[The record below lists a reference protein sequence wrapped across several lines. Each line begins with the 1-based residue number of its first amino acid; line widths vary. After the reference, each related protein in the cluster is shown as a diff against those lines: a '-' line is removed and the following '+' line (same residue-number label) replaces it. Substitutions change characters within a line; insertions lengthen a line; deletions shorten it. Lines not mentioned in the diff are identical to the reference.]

1 MKIRTDFVTNSSSV
15 SYCGI
20 HIKSSDSSYD
30 VENATNLGHGSF
42 FFHNPTEM
50 LGQLKSTPELLDVI
64 RYALELEPAFYGNW
78 DELQAWV
85 EGVDDA
91 SSLRSIELLCH
102 EQWQGRGFDGWDFEP
117 RDVRYRYDFTTGE
130 KSVDANVHWHYY
142 GGLGDPLAPDFRT
155 LDGEPVDFNF
165 YQYAKGYFAIDYHG
179 KGREAVL
186 PARILEDG
194 KEMVV
199 QGIGPKCFVGAT
211 GMETLVLP
219 PTLTY
224 VAPDAFDSNKRNLQ
238 SVRIEGH
245 DASETTFLRDGS
257 KLLLTAS
264 PEEEVKIPEDIT
276 ELGESAFAACPKLL
290 RIVLH
295 DGMKKPSMSSLQS
308 GGSISYVVLTD
319 GSVIDI
325 SSKDAMRCFTASRGV
340 IRYNYK
346 KCAELMLQNGDAA
359 GFKRAVEGGSLAAED
374 LEGFYEKIK
383 RKRRPEFKE
392 MKEFILERLDAMGGA
407 RGKSA
412 RK

>member
-1 MKIRTDFVTNSSSV
+1 MKIRTDFVTNSSSS
-15 SYCGI
+15 SYCSI
-20 HIKSSDSSYD
+20 HIKTDNDRYDENESY
-30 VENATNLGHGSF
+30 NGHSSF
-42 FFHNPTEM
+42 FFHDPTEK
-50 LGQLKSTPELLDVI
+50 LGQFKSASELFDI
-64 RYALELEPAFYGNW
+64 ICYSLESYPGGNPGYR
-78 DELQAWV
+78 ERLQAWI
-85 EGVDDA
+85 DDLDDI
-91 SSLRSIELLCH
+91 STLRSIEIGCH
-102 EQWQGRGFDGWDFEP
+102 EEAYAEWGWNFSP

-130 KSVDANVHWHYY
+130 KSIDADVHWHYY

-179 KGREAVL
+179 KGKEAVL

-194 KEMVV
+194 TEYVV
-199 QGIGPKCFVGAT
+199 KGIGPKCFVGAT

-238 SVRIEGH
+238 SIRIEGH

-264 PEEEVKIPEDIT
+264 PEEEVTVPEDIT

-308 GGSISYVVLTD
+308 GGSISFVVLTD

-346 KCAELMLQNGDAA
+346 KRAELMLQNGDAA
-359 GFKRAVEGGSLAAED
+359 RFKRAVEGGSLAAED

-392 MKEFILERLDAMGGA
+392 MKEFILERLGA
-407 RGKSA
+407 TRSARSKSA